1 MILEALDLEQDNGI
15 SSDGEEAA
23 AEAISHTSKQG
34 QQQHK
39 KTYKKRRQA
48 ATSSDTSPAAKKPKV
63 EPMFRPAEGADGK
76 LLCLFVNGECIPLW
90 PQYVD
95 KAGAC
100 NFIRATSSEDWVNK
114 FMVAS
119 RKATKDDMAQANEK
133 DATGKD
139 KKKWTKHFVKC
150 VCDEVLREFK
160 TAMVAARAKLPKS
173 RSGETVKG
181 EPDNLLGIK
190 MRGGDVIA
198 STNARQLYIQATE
211 KSVQWIQNGLRTSV
225 KAFLD
230 QELRAMSHTSSGAA
244 DDYVS
249 AMLNMRNG
257 VRDKIRWMPETCK
270 WSVHYSGDIGKNQA
284 YCKEHRVNLGVSP
297 ELEGEDFLNA
307 REQAFLDALKVWN
320 AIDESGRKRIVI
332 PARRLNVP
340 MVTVPYSEAMSHT
353 DSDRDDEQSDGD
365 ADQSTQAECMTGD

>member
-1 MILEALDLEQDNGI
+1 MSGEMILEALEQDSGN
-15 SSDGEEAA
+15 SSDGEEAG
-23 AEAISHTSKQG
+23 AEAISHTTELDLSNNPRRSAGTK
-34 QQQHK
+34 
-39 KTYKKRRQA
+39 YKKRTQA
-48 ATSSDTSPAAKKPKV
+48 AKSSDTSPAAKKPKV
-63 EPMFRPAEGADGK
+63 EPMFSAVEGADGK
-76 LLCLFVNGECIPLW
+76 VLCLFVNGECIPVW

-95 KAGAC
+95 KAGTC
-100 NFIRATSSEDWVNK
+100 NFIRVGTTEDWVNK

-133 DATGKD
+133 DAQGKD

-160 TAMVAARAKLPKS
+160 AAMVAARGKLPKS

-211 KSVQWIQNGLRTSV
+211 KSVQWIQNGLRKSV

-230 QELRAMSHTSSGAA
+230 TELRAMSHTSSGAA
-244 DDYVS
+244 DDHVS

-257 VRDKIRWMPETCK
+257 VREKIRWMPETCK
-270 WSVHYSGDIGKNQA
+270 WNLHYSGELGKDQA
-284 YCKEHRVNLGVSP
+284 YCKEHHVNLRVSP
-297 ELEGEDFLNA
+297 ELEGDEFLNA
-307 REQAFLDALKVWN
+307 REQAFVDALKVWN
-320 AIDESGRKRIVI
+320 AIDGSGRKRLVI
-332 PARRLNVP
+332 PARRLNVQ
-340 MVTVPYSEAMSHT
+340 MVTVPYTEAMSHT
-353 DSDRDDEQSDGD
+353 DSEREAEQSECD
-365 ADQSTQAECMTGD
+365 A